1 MNIKA
6 KAGIA
11 ACALALAMM
20 PLAACSSDLPDED
33 TGSESNT
40 AAVAVASGSQ
50 TITTQGSSE
59 KTVAP
64 DTASLTVTLPLNI
77 EVKEGETA
85 PTADD
90 MMKLLVDDGAAEES
104 IEQSGTDAEAVFA
117 VSDVNPRDARRIK
130 QDAEEMGAKVSDI
143 AWSVSDIGAVKTEA
157 QKEAY
162 ADAQSNAEA
171 LAQALGYNINGLA
184 GISDKGFEIVAAN
197 ENEVTVKVIIEVSAN
212 ISKAK

>member
-6 KAGIA
+6 KAGVA

-33 TGSESNT
+33 TGSESDT
-40 AAVAVASGSQ
+40 AAVAVASSSQ

-85 PTADD
+85 HTADD

-130 QDAEEMGAKVSDI
+130 QDAEEMGAKVSDM

-212 ISKAK
+212 ISKAE